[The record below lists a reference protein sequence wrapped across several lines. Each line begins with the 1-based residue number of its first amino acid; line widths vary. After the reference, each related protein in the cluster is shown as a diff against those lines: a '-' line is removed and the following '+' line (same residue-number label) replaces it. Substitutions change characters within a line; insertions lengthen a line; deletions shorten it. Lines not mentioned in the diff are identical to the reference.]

1 MLVHS
6 MRAAEIARS
15 EGAGREAAVGEIGG
29 IAGCDE
35 SVGLAQTFRHGAQH
49 SGAVG
54 DQATDQRG
62 ILGGLE
68 GWPVGL
74 PGHPRRVITQPAI
87 KPGCVMDLGLDLV
100 GINGRIPVSGGSV
113 SPAVLWASC
122 TENGIT
128 VAALSRMQERAPFE
142 GVARVRT
149 SVTGSPQSS
158 CFVHARLAAGARF

>member
-15 EGAGREAAVGEIGG
+15 EGEGREAAVGEIGG

-74 PGHPRRVITQPAI
+74 ACSIWIGNSPDHGIIGTASLE
-87 KPGCVMDLGLDLV
+87 DLEDLRS
-100 GINGRIPVSGGSV
+100 GRQ
-113 SPAVLWASC
+113 
-122 TENGIT
+122 
-128 VAALSRMQERAPFE
+128 R
-142 GVARVRT
+142 
-149 SVTGSPQSS
+149 
-158 CFVHARLAAGARF
+158 